1 VFAKEIIV
9 PFLPFYI
16 PRHKQLKIVIVG
28 GGYAGIAA
36 LVTLLRHMPGAD
48 ITIVD
53 TRPHHLKITHLHET
67 FRYPLQD
74 FLIPFSVL
82 ENRFD
87 CRHVCATL
95 PLEESTLQQWQNDK
109 FLAVNDEIL
118 EFDYLLIT
126 SGSAIARMDKTK
138 NIFDLDDFMTTS
150 GSNLLSSAL
159 GKEDN
164 GCISIVGGGATGIQF
179 LFEIAHFLRRQKSES
194 RLRLIHGADR
204 VLDQFI
210 AGFSTYTQAC
220 MADLDIDFHPNTR
233 YLGQQEDRVL
243 LEEDETGRKFH
254 LASTMSFLFLGKRPQ
269 TYLPSNAFGQ
279 VMVQHKPLQ
288 NIFAAGDCSTY
299 HSVGS
304 NAMTAQSAVRKGQ
317 LVARNVLRHSGSL
330 KLLEPY
336 LHRDLGYVVSLGP
349 MDAVGW
355 LALEGNVVAGIPA
368 LMVKELV
375 EAQYDLLLSGI
386 DTYLI

>member
-1 VFAKEIIV
+1 V

-16 PRHKQLKIVIVG
+16 SRHKQLKIVIVG

-36 LVTLLRHMPGAD
+36 LVTFLRHMPDASV
-48 ITIVD
+48 TIVD
-53 TRPHHLKITHLHET
+53 SRPHHLKITHLHET

-74 FLIPFSVL
+74 FLMPFSVL
-82 ENRFD
+82 ENRFG

-95 PLEESTLQQWQNDK
+95 TLEESTLQQGQNDK
-109 FLAVNDEIL
+109 FLVVNDEIL

-126 SGSAIARMDKTK
+126 SGSAIARMDKAK
-138 NIFDLDDFMTTS
+138 NIFDLDDFMATP
-150 GSNLLSSAL
+150 GSNLLGSVLDTSEK
-159 GKEDN
+159 GERS
-164 GCISIVGGGATGIQF
+164 ISVIGGGATGIQF
-179 LFEIAHFLRRQKSES
+179 LFEIAHFLRRQKIES
-194 RLRLIHGADR
+194 KLRLIHGADR
-204 VLDQFI
+204 VLNQFI

-220 MADLDIDFHPNTR
+220 MSDLDIDFHPNTR
-233 YLGQQEDRVL
+233 YLGQQADRIL
-243 LEEDETGRKFH
+243 LEENETGRKFN
-254 LASTMSFLFLGKRPQ
+254 LASAMSLLFLGKKPE
-269 TYLPSNAFGQ
+269 TFLLANAFGQ
-279 VMVQHKPLQ
+279 VMVQHKPLR
-288 NIFAAGDCSTY
+288 NIFTAGDCSIY
-299 HSVGS
+299 HSFGS
-304 NAMTAQSAVRKGQ
+304 NTMTAQSAVRKGQ

-330 KLLEPY
+330 RLLEPY

-368 LMVKELV
+368 LMIKELV

>member
-1 VFAKEIIV
+1 M

-16 PRHKQLKIVIVG
+16 SRHKQLKIVIVG

-36 LVTLLRHMPGAD
+36 LVTFLRHMPDAS

-53 TRPHHLKITHLHET
+53 GRSHHLKITHLHET

-74 FLIPFSVL
+74 FLMPFSVL
-82 ENRFD
+82 ENRFG

-95 PLEESTLQQWQNDK
+95 TPEESTLQQWQYDK
-109 FLAVNDEIL
+109 FIAVNDEIL
-118 EFDYLLIT
+118 EFDYLLIA
-126 SGSAIARMDKTK
+126 SGSAIARMDKAK
-138 NIFDLDDFMTTS
+138 NIFDLDDFMATP
-150 GSNLLSSAL
+150 GSNMLDSAL
-159 GKEDN
+159 DTSEKGER
-164 GCISIVGGGATGIQF
+164 SITVIGGGATGIQF
-179 LFEIAHFLRRQKSES
+179 LFEIAHFLRRQKIES
-194 RLRLIHGADR
+194 KLRLIHGADR
-204 VLDQFI
+204 VLNQFM

-220 MADLDIDFHPNTR
+220 MSDLDIDFHPSTR
-233 YLGQQEDRVL
+233 YLGQQAGRIL
-243 LEEDETGRKFH
+243 LEENETGRKFD
-254 LASTMSFLFLGKRPQ
+254 LPSTMSFLFLGKKPESF
-269 TYLPSNAFGQ
+269 LLANAFGQ

-288 NIFAAGDCSTY
+288 NIFTAGDCSTY
-299 HSVGS
+299 HSFGS
-304 NAMTAQSAVRKGQ
+304 NTMTAQSAVRKGQ

-349 MDAVGW
+349 MDAVSW
-355 LALEGNVVAGIPA
+355 LALEGNVVTGIPA
-368 LMVKELV
+368 LMIKELV